1 MKIIDNF
8 LPEDK
13 FNKLK
18 EGLENEYFPWYWN
31 DHSLIHIE
39 DNIPQFIH
47 AFIAEGGINS
57 DYFKLLIESDIFLKL
72 NIHGLCK
79 CKANLNYPTQT
90 NVVGGFH
97 TDLHEEDWEGITTSI
112 LYINTNNGG
121 TRFEDGTTINSVAN
135 RVVSF
140 DCSTK
145 HAPVSCTDKLRRIVL
160 NLNYSENKKHEHD
173 D

>member
-1 MKIIDNF
+1 MKVINNF

-13 FNKLK
+13 FNTLK
-18 EGLENEYFPWYWN
+18 KGFENEYFPWYWN

-79 CKANLNYPTQT
+79 CKANLNYPTQK
-90 NVVGGFH
+90 NIVGGFH

-135 RVVSF
+135 RMVIFNSNL
-140 DCSTK
+140 K
-145 HAPVSCTDKLRRIVL
+145 HLGTNTTNAKRRLVL
-160 NLNYSENKKHEHD
+160 NFNYF
-173 D
+173 

>member
-13 FNKLK
+13 FNTLK
-18 EGLENEYFPWYWN
+18 KGFENEYFPWYWN

-79 CKANLNYPTQT
+79 CKANLNYPTKT
-90 NVVGGFH
+90 NIIGAYH
-97 TDLHEEDWEGITTSI
+97 TDLYKEDYKNITTSI
-112 LYINTNNGG
+112 LYINSNNGG
-121 TRFEDGTTINSVAN
+121 TCFEDGTKVDSVSN
-135 RVVSF
+135 RVVTF
-140 DCSTK
+140 DCSIK
-145 HAPVSCTDKLRRIVL
+145 HAPVSCTDKLRRIVV
-160 NLNYSENKKHEHD
+160 NFNYSENKK
-173 D
+173 